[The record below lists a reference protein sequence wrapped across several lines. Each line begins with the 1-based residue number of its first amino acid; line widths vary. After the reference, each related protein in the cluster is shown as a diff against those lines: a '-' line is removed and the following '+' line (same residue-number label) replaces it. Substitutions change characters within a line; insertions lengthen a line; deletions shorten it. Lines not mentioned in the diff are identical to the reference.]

1 MKSKST
7 KITISLYCLIPPIQW
22 LPIFVAS
29 KLGSIFPYV
38 LTTTDS
44 TSPFMGPNPLCKD
57 TVYLPTLGSK
67 QHVSEDEDG
76 WISSQTSPELQGMLG
91 FNPFNLKS
99 FRQNGFIFPQFRC
112 EKAKKNANNKNS
124 RNHHQHPRKFT
135 CLNPQNYGGERFKR
149 CSFMTQVWRN
159 LFRWTQPA
167 GLKMVFQ
174 CFLMVVVCFFQQE
187 LSENTGD
194 IYPQII
200 HFW

>member
-91 FNPFNLKS
+91 FNPFNLKN

-112 EKAKKNANNKNS
+112 EKTKKMPTTKIQGTTTNTPENSHVWTPKIMEVNDSNDVPLWLKFGVIFLGEPNQLGSKWFSSVSRWWWCGFFNKN
-124 RNHHQHPRKFT
+124 
-135 CLNPQNYGGERFKR
+135 
-149 CSFMTQVWRN
+149 
-159 LFRWTQPA
+159 
-167 GLKMVFQ
+167 
-174 CFLMVVVCFFQQE
+174 
-187 LSENTGD
+187 
-194 IYPQII
+194 
-200 HFW
+200 